1 MLFSL
6 IFADLVIQPIFGPT
20 NDRRN
25 RPKAFSFLFNGLIRA
40 RNRHEGADEIGARQ
54 RRQADQGVGLFDDL
68 PEPVRSGFMDQV
80 LKALPFIRNK
90 LGGHEQSAAVVDIP
104 PACGDLTIQIAADF
118 QNFLITKHLERSPA
132 PVTPPPARN
141 APSSVDDEIPF

>member
-1 MLFSL
+1 
-6 IFADLVIQPIFGPT
+6 
-20 NDRRN
+20 
-25 RPKAFSFLFNGLIRA
+25 
-40 RNRHEGADEIGARQ
+40 
-54 RRQADQGVGLFDDL
+54 
-68 PEPVRSGFMDQV
+68 MDQV

-132 PVTPPPARN
+132 LVTPPPARN
-141 APSSVDDEIPF
+141 APSSVDDEIPFLSPPQPADSRSQIFDERMTRCTPNDANLRQTTLENGLGTAFGTARSIELSLSYETASLFRSVRPIHRGEV

>member
-1 MLFSL
+1 MKVLTKLEHANGDKL
-6 IFADLVIQPIFGPT
+6 IKEWG
-20 NDRRN
+20 
-25 RPKAFSFLFNGLIRA
+25 S
-40 RNRHEGADEIGARQ
+40 
-54 RRQADQGVGLFDDL
+54 QGFFDDL
-68 PEPVRSGFMDQV
+68 PEPVRSGLMDQV

-132 PVTPPPARN
+132 LVTPPPAKN

>member
-1 MLFSL
+1 MKVLTKLEQANGDKL
-6 IFADLVIQPIFGPT
+6 IEEWG
-20 NDRRN
+20 
-25 RPKAFSFLFNGLIRA
+25 S
-40 RNRHEGADEIGARQ
+40 
-54 RRQADQGVGLFDDL
+54 QGFFDDL
-68 PEPVRSGFMDQV
+68 PEPVRSGLMDQV

-132 PVTPPPARN
+132 LVTPPPARN